1 MSMTKQDHHRWT
13 VSRAFLMVICL
24 IASMIVT
31 SSTATAKGPPP
42 SGCLDLTGDTG
53 STTPVDDPVHDPAI
67 FKDPSEQAY
76 YVVSTGVQQTPDDP
90 GGIFLRR
97 SVGSLEGPWEA
108 LGALPVPEWTL
119 AYGHNHLW
127 GPDVVRVGDTFW
139 LYYGVS
145 QLGTQNSAIGVMST
159 TTPGDL
165 DSWQDHG
172 PVLMSQ
178 PGDPYN
184 AIDPYVFKDRGTW
197 YLAFGSWWEGI
208 HLFEL
213 EDMTSVSGEP
223 VQLAEV
229 TGAPSL
235 EAPSIIYRQGYYYL
249 FTSRG
254 FIVSDSYHVQVGR
267 SRNLTGPYVD
277 RDGMPLLEGGGTV
290 VLEPEGGAGGQDI
303 LEDRG
308 RYYMVNHYYEWDPLQ
323 IRMQICEL
331 QWDDRWPDV
340 PED

>member
-1 MSMTKQDHHRWT
+1 MPMTKQDRDRWT
-13 VSRAFLMVICL
+13 PSRAILLVICL
-24 IASMIVT
+24 IASMVFT
-31 SSTATAKGPPP
+31 SPNANAQEPPP

-67 FKDPSEQAY
+67 FEDPSEQTY
-76 YVVSTGVQQTPDDP
+76 YVASTGILQSPDDP

-97 SVGSLEGPWEA
+97 SQGTLAGPWES

-119 AYGHNHLW
+119 AYEPNHLW
-127 GPDVVRVGDTFW
+127 APDVVRIGDTFW

-145 QLGTQNSAIGVMST
+145 QVGTQNSAIGVMST
-159 TTPGDL
+159 TTPADL

-172 PVLMSQ
+172 PVLTSQ

-184 AIDPYVFKDRGTW
+184 AIDPYVFEDGDSW

-208 HLFEL
+208 FLFEL
-213 EDMTSVSGEP
+213 EDMTSVTGEP
-223 VQLAEV
+223 AHLAEV

-235 EAPSIIYRQGYYYL
+235 EGPTIVYRQGYYYL

-267 SRNLTGPYVD
+267 SQNLTGPYVD
-277 RDGMPLLEGGGTV
+277 RDGVPLLEGGGTV
-290 VLEPEGGAGGQDI
+290 VLETEGGAGGQDI
-303 LEDRG
+303 IRDSG

-331 QWDDRWPDV
+331 QWDDGWPV
-340 PED
+340 LED